1 MKAQRIVVTEFG
13 TRAFPDPCKTIWG
26 RFMSYFSTEMTDND
40 NVNIYPVGDQLY
52 ASTET
57 NFIRRVDQNTLTTH
71 EKVDLSKYLTINTAT
86 AHPHVDND
94 QNVYNMGSSFGSRG
108 KYNLI
113 KIPNVEKPFENASI
127 VCSIPM
133 ERVLNPA
140 YYHSFSITDNYYIFV
155 EQPLVISV
163 PTLAMIH
170 ITGKSY
176 SDCLTWKPNLRVCS
190 KRLVLCLVL

>member
-26 RFMSYFSTEMTDND
+26 RFMSYFSTEMSDND

-57 NFIRRVDQNTLTTH
+57 NFIRRVDQNSLATH
-71 EKVDLSKYLTINTAT
+71 EKVDLSKYLTINMAT
-86 AHPHVDND
+86 AHPHLDND
-94 QNVYNMGSSFGSRG
+94 KNVYNMGSSFGPRG

-133 ERVLNPA
+133 ERTLNPA
-140 YYHSFSITDNYYIFV
+140 YYHSFSITENYYIFI
-155 EQPLVISV
+155 EQPLVLSV
-163 PTLAMIH
+163 PTLAMSH

-190 KRLVLCLVL
+190 ALVL